1 MFLSL
6 YFMSFLLLH
15 SQSKYCGIDQNSKDL
30 CHMWHDRLD
39 NGTCVAIVWITNAI
53 RDIGWSFVTNT
64 SDARLKYPGCTT
76 STTWMISSTR
86 LTPRT
91 RITRIFPRRY
101 WYSLAT
107 VARHGFVA
115 YFRWFHAAKISSSMC
130 SGVIAS
136 VLAVLASGVS
146 CWSYSG
152 VSTDVIRVSK
162 DTLLMK
168 CNMKFN
174 SNQ

>member
-1 MFLSL
+1 
-6 YFMSFLLLH
+6 
-15 SQSKYCGIDQNSKDL
+15 
-30 CHMWHDRLD
+30 MWHDRLD
-39 NGTCVAIVWITNAI
+39 DVACVAIVWTTNAI

-64 SDARLKYPGCTT
+64 GDARLKYPGCTT
-76 STTWMISSTR
+76 STTWIISSTR
-86 LTPRT
+86 ITPPFT
-91 RITRIFPRRY
+91 ITQISARRY

-107 VARHGFVA
+107 VVRHGFVA
-115 YFRWFHAAKISSSMC
+115 YFRWFHAAKISSPMC

-136 VLAVLASGVS
+136 VLAVIASGVS
-146 CWSYSG
+146 VWSYSC

-174 SNQ
+174 LNQ